1 MTEPI
6 TDESARALRAL
17 WFDFMDEI
25 EPIRPKLHAY
35 CLRLSGSV
43 WEAED
48 LAQESLLRAF
58 AVMGRGDLHGEHSR
72 FDRADAYLCQ
82 IATNLWIDRLRRQR
96 REAAALANLQTGEV
110 AAVAAGSDMITPA
123 AGAALFEFAS
133 PQERAAVVLK
143 DVFDFS
149 LAETADILATT
160 PGAVKSALARG
171 RSKLADERP
180 QLPHR
185 ASAASPAL
193 VERFIA
199 AFNARDMAAVVAL
212 LLEPVTWEVQG
223 VGGERGRDTI
233 WLKVR
238 LPRSLVAA
246 AHVIDGELIVVFTA
260 PDGEQRV
267 LTGVE
272 RIEESEDRICRIVNY
287 GFCTDTVE
295 YVAAYLGLGCR
306 PMGYHQDPPT
316 LANMI
321 ADTKRPWRLDSP
333 GG

>member
-1 MTEPI
+1 MTKPI
-6 TDESARALRAL
+6 TDESAQALRAL

-48 LAQESLLRAF
+48 LTQESLLRAF

-96 REAAALANLQTGEV
+96 RQAAALKEDTPSLV
-110 AAVAAGSDMITPA
+110 ATPAVITAA
-123 AGAALFEFAS
+123 AGAALFERTS

-160 PGAVKSALARG
+160 PGAVKAALSRG
-171 RSKLADERP
+171 RGKLADDERP

-185 ASAASPAL
+185 ANAATKAL
-193 VERFIA
+193 VDRFIA
-199 AFNARDMAAVVAL
+199 AFNARNMAAVVEL

-223 VGGERGRDTI
+223 VGGERGCDTI
-233 WLKVR
+233 WLNVSFPEA
-238 LPRSLVAA
+238 LAA
-246 AHVIDGELIVVFTA
+246 EPHVIDGELVVVFTHPA
-260 PDGEQRV
+260 SGGRV
-267 LTGVE
+267 VTGVE
-272 RIEESEDRICRIVNY
+272 RIEESEGRICRIVNY
-287 GFCTDTVE
+287 GFCTDTVKF
-295 YVAAYLGLGCR
+295 VAAHLGLGCH
-306 PMGYHQDPPT
+306 PFGYHQDPPT

-321 ADTKRPWRLDSP
+321 ADTKRPWRKKS
-333 GG
+333 

>member
-1 MTEPI
+1 MTKPI
-6 TDESARALRAL
+6 TDASAQALRAL

-58 AVMGRGDLHGEHSR
+58 AVIGRGDLHGEHSR

-96 REAAALANLQTGEV
+96 REAAALANNLQAGEV
-110 AAVAAGSDMITPA
+110 PAVAAGSDVITPA
-123 AGAALFEFAS
+123 AGAALFETAS

-171 RSKLADERP
+171 RRKLADERP

-185 ASAASPAL
+185 AGAASPAL
-193 VERFIA
+193 VNRFIA
-199 AFNARDMAAVVAL
+199 AFNARDMAAVVEL

-246 AHVIDGELIVVFTA
+246 AHVVDGELMVSFTIL
-260 PDGEQRV
+260 DGEQRV

-272 RIEESEDRICRIVNY
+272 RIEESEGRICRIVNY
-287 GFCTDTVE
+287 GFCTDTVN
-295 YVAAYLGLGCR
+295 YVAARLGLDCR

-321 ADTKRPWRLDSP
+321 ADTKRPWRLA
-333 GG
+333 

>member
-1 MTEPI
+1 MTRPI

-35 CLRLSGSV
+35 CVKLSGSV

-58 AVMGRGDLHGEHSR
+58 AVMGRGDLHGEPSR

-96 REAAALANLQTGEV
+96 RESALAHEAPTIVESPAIV
-110 AAVAAGSDMITPA
+110 TPA
-123 AGAALFEFAS
+123 AGAALFESAS

-160 PGAVKSALARG
+160 PGAVKSALSRG
-171 RSKLADERP
+171 RSKLVDERP
-180 QLPHR
+180 QLAHR
-185 ASAASPAL
+185 ARAASAEL
-193 VERFIA
+193 VNRFIA
-199 AFNARDMAAVVAL
+199 AFNARDMAAVVEL

-223 VGGERGRDTI
+223 VGGERGRDTV
-233 WLKVR
+233 WLKVT
-238 LPRSLVAA
+238 LPRSLIAA
-246 AHVIDGELIVVFTA
+246 ANLVDGELVVTFTVR
-260 PDGEQRV
+260 DGERRV

-272 RIEESEDRICRIVNY
+272 RIEESEGRISRIVNY
-287 GFCTDTVE
+287 GFCTDTVK
-295 YVAAYLGLGCR
+295 YVASQLGMSCR

-321 ADTKRPWRLDSP
+321 ADTKRPWRLDSV
-333 GG
+333 GD